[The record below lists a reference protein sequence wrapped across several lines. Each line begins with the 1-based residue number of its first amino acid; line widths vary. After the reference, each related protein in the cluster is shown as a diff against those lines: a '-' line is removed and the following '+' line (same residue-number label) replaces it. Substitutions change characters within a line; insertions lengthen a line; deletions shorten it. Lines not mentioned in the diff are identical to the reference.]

1 MRNKTRKFS
10 RAQRILL
17 SWYRETPAVMR
28 AQTFS
33 VCAKPQGARPAR
45 TNCFSFL
52 HNVGFD
58 IIIMHNKIMM
68 RIYINWTRVRTR
80 PKTSYV
86 YIMYLIYVTLEQ

>member
-17 SWYRETPAVMR
+17 SCYRETPAMMR

-45 TNCFSFL
+45 TNLFSPMTLAFKL
-52 HNVGFD
+52 TSSLF
-58 IIIMHNKIMM
+58 MHNQIMT
-68 RIYINWTRVRTR
+68 RIYIN
-80 PKTSYV
+80 
-86 YIMYLIYVTLEQ
+86 

>member
-10 RAQRILL
+10 RALRILL
-17 SWYRETPAVMR
+17 SWYPETPAVMR

-45 TNCFSFL
+45 TNLFPL

-58 IIIMHNKIMM
+58 IIIMHIM
-68 RIYINWTRVRTR
+68 
-80 PKTSYV
+80 
-86 YIMYLIYVTLEQ
+86 